1 MRCPDLT
8 GEAIM
13 GQLIVRNLDDRV
25 IDALKARAA
34 RQDRSL
40 EAELRV
46 ILERAATERVFDIA
60 EARAR
65 AERISRALEGRS
77 HSDSAALIR
86 EDRDR

>member
-1 MRCPDLT
+1 
-8 GEAIM
+8 M
-13 GQLIVRNLDDRV
+13 GQLIVRNLDDR
-25 IDALKARAA
+25 IIEALEARAA
-34 RQDRSL
+34 RQERSL

-46 ILERAATERVFDIA
+46 ILERAAAERVIDIA

-65 AERISRALEGRS
+65 AERISRSLEGRP

>member
-1 MRCPDLT
+1 
-8 GEAIM
+8 M

-34 RQDRSL
+34 RRERSL

-46 ILERAATERVFDIA
+46 ILERAAAERVVDIA

-77 HSDSAALIR
+77 HSDSAVLIR

>member
-1 MRCPDLT
+1 
-8 GEAIM
+8 M
-13 GQLIVRNLDDRV
+13 GQLIVRSLDDRV
-25 IDALKARAA
+25 IEALKARAA
-34 RQDRSL
+34 RQQRSL

-46 ILERAATERVFDIA
+46 ILERAAAERSIDVA

-65 AERISRALEGRS
+65 AERISRSLEGRR

>member
-1 MRCPDLT
+1 
-8 GEAIM
+8 M

-34 RQDRSL
+34 RQERSL
-40 EAELRV
+40 EAEVRV
-46 ILERAATERVFDIA
+46 ILERAAAERVIDIA

-65 AERISRALEGRS
+65 AERISHSLQGRA
-77 HSDSAALIR
+77 HSDSAVLIR

>member
-1 MRCPDLT
+1 
-8 GEAIM
+8 M

-25 IDALKARAA
+25 VEALKARAA
-34 RQDRSL
+34 RQARSL

-46 ILERAATERVFDIA
+46 ILEKAASERVVDIA

-65 AERISRALEGRS
+65 ADRIRSGLEGRP